1 METAAAREAWRGV
14 AEDQAVSREEA
25 SQEDAFSGD
34 SRGEPQ
40 RAPEPLMQHT
50 EQNDLSAE
58 CRHPENEPAAELTQA
73 STR

>member
-25 SQEDAFSGD
+25 SQEDAFSGYG
-34 SRGEPQ
+34 RGKPQ

-50 EQNDLSAE
+50 EQYDLSAE
-58 CRHPENEPAAELTQA
+58 CRHPENEPAAELAQA
-73 STR
+73 SSR